1 MSGTQAGAGLA
12 PHGPVRPTLNQGLTS
27 GPQHFHLPRSDPARL
42 QQASGAAAWP
52 RPCLTWA
59 PWLGEAL
66 GGLRGIRNIPCQP
79 RFLPTARL
87 RDVAANQAR
96 GERRA
101 NGGGG
106 GTWGSVVFPE
116 GGGVVADH
124 LRTKP
129 PLLQMN
135 ESFRSFATKIC

>member
-1 MSGTQAGAGLA
+1 MPATVSANHTAKR
-12 PHGPVRPTLNQGLTS
+12 HGSKPGQGREKS
-27 GPQHFHLPRSDPARL
+27 KR
-42 QQASGAAAWP
+42 
-52 RPCLTWA
+52 
-59 PWLGEAL
+59 
-66 GGLRGIRNIPCQP
+66 RGS
-79 RFLPTARL
+79 
-87 RDVAANQAR
+87 
-96 GERRA
+96 
-101 NGGGG
+101 